1 MVVKKILLVD
11 DELDIRESVKMLLET
26 MNYEVEITDDG
37 NNAITMLKNGTFD
50 LVLLDILMPKISGI
64 KTLEKIRADS
74 KIKNQKVVFLTVV
87 SPTKNGEGII
97 EKLGPLD
104 YIDKPIDNNSFKEK
118 IEKILGSGE

>member
-97 EKLGPLD
+97 GKLGPLD
-104 YIDKPIDNNSFKEK
+104 YIEKPIDNNSFKEK

>member
-97 EKLGPLD
+97 EKLGTLD
-104 YIDKPIDNNSFKEK
+104 YIEKPIDNNSFKEK